1 MSGYVQIEQK
11 ITRVELIDHTEKGVG
26 REFVRYYDRPVDIK
40 QSIQDEGR
48 TLKIF
53 ISELE
58 PMESQKTEED

>member
-11 ITRVELIDHTEKGVG
+11 ITRVEIIDHTEKGVG